1 MRFNSET
8 HNRQPRPHEIG
19 AVKPVFRDK
28 EVPLTA
34 QPDFAKGNGLLPVIA
49 QDAHTGEVLM
59 LAYMNREAWEKTLET
74 GTVHYWSRSR
84 QKLWLKGE
92 TSGHTQKVVEIRL
105 DCDLDTILVKVEQ
118 RGGAACHEG
127 YKSCFYRR
135 LENDTLVV
143 VEERIFD
150 PKEVYQK

>member
-1 MRFNSET
+1 M
-8 HNRQPRPHEIG
+8 
-19 AVKPVFRDK
+19 
-28 EVPLTA
+28 TA

-105 DCDLDTILVKVEQ
+105 DCDLDTLLIKVEQ
-118 RGGAACHEG
+118 RGGAACHKG

-135 LENDTLVV
+135 LENGTLVV
-143 VEERIFD
+143 VGERIFD